1 MIEDVAK
8 ILKLDTFKNTASED
22 SVTYILDSDN
32 TFGSVY
38 TILESNDAFEETDD
52 NYMLNANVANF
63 DYVYNNEYT
72 IELKGNFDSDTYSV
86 TITEKQ

>member
-8 ILKLDTFKNTASED
+8 ILKIDNFDNSASGD
-22 SVTYILDSDN
+22 SVTYTLDTDGD
-32 TFGSVY
+32 FGSVY
-38 TILESNDAFEETDD
+38 TILESNDDFQELDD
-52 NYMLNANVANF
+52 NYMLNTTIANLE
-63 DYVYNNEYT
+63 YVYNNDYR

>member
-8 ILKLDTFKNTASED
+8 ILKVDMFKNTASGD

-38 TILESNDAFEETDD
+38 TTLESNDAFQETDN
-52 NYMLNANVANF
+52 NYMLNVDVANF
-63 DYVYNNEYT
+63 AYVYNNAYVV
-72 IELKGNFDSDTYSV
+72 ELKGNFDSDTYSV